1 MLFRVVGKF
10 ELMTS
15 KSSLRPWFLALSSSS
30 SLFLVKHYLLKK
42 TVSLPELCLS
52 QWVERLR
59 LWELVI
65 YIYISKTP
73 TCWWQWWGS
82 TGGHFRHSVSVWC
95 GTDSTGDV
103 VVWQEER
110 KWKKEI
116 KKERD
121 NTPNNRCVLGSDP
134 ARDKCCD
141 VIWDGAGSTA
151 WPACRWCDLIWSQ
164 EDALEGGGWLDQSP
178 LFILA
183 LVFLF
188 ISPSHTCTHT
198 NIRSL
203 PHSLLSSSLCQS
215 YLSYHAATHFP
226 SLLNSFLSIQYSPL
240 SHFLSRSC
248 SISLS
253 PQWAVSLSRSAEQRA
268 WVRLQT
274 SLQWIDKNR
283 ALVTAAGWR
292 GGKEREEIEI
302 RESKRGKK
310 KGWNTRR
317 NENRRVKR
325 KLERVGQK
333 GGGRARWPQGVLGA
347 ARRGFEGCQ
356 RSVSGLSATLHQYG
370 ENRLGLW
377 HAVSYLS
384 SKHVLLLHHNGQY
397 NHTDLAQIVFA
408 NLSVFKG

>member
-1 MLFRVVGKF
+1 MSWAFK
-10 ELMTS
+10 T
-15 KSSLRPWFLALSSSS
+15 LR
-30 SLFLVKHYLLKK
+30 
-42 TVSLPELCLS
+42 
-52 QWVERLR
+52 
-59 LWELVI
+59 I
-65 YIYISKTP
+65 GYIYISKTP

-103 VVWQEER
+103 VVWQEETTVQKR
-110 KWKKEI
+110 KWKKKN
-116 KKERD
+116 KKRERQH
-121 NTPNNRCVLGSDP
+121 TKQQMCAGEWPCSWQVL
-134 ARDKCCD
+134 
-141 VIWDGAGSTA
+141 
-151 WPACRWCDLIWSQ
+151 WCDLGRGREHSLACLSLMWP
-164 EDALEGGGWLDQSP
+164 DMKPGRRTGGGGWLDQSP

-183 LVFLF
+183 ILFLF

-310 KGWNTRR
+310 RGWNTRR

>member
-103 VVWQEER
+103 VVWQEETTVQKR

-164 EDALEGGGWLDQSP
+164 EDALEGGMAGPKPPFYSRSRLSLYLSFSHMHAHKHPQSAS
-178 LFILA
+178 FTAVFLA
-183 LVFLF
+183 LSILSV
-188 ISPSHTCTHT
+188 
-198 NIRSL
+198 L
-203 PHSLLSSSLCQS
+203 PCCH
-215 YLSYHAATHFP
+215 
-226 SLLNSFLSIQYSPL
+226 PL
-240 SHFLSRSC
+240 S
-248 SISLS
+248 
-253 PQWAVSLSRSAEQRA
+253 
-268 WVRLQT
+268 
-274 SLQWIDKNR
+274 
-283 ALVTAAGWR
+283 
-292 GGKEREEIEI
+292 
-302 RESKRGKK
+302 
-310 KGWNTRR
+310 
-317 NENRRVKR
+317 
-325 KLERVGQK
+325 
-333 GGGRARWPQGVLGA
+333 
-347 ARRGFEGCQ
+347 
-356 RSVSGLSATLHQYG
+356 
-370 ENRLGLW
+370 
-377 HAVSYLS
+377 
-384 SKHVLLLHHNGQY
+384 
-397 NHTDLAQIVFA
+397 FA
-408 NLSVFKG
+408 P

>member
-30 SLFLVKHYLLKK
+30 SHFLVKHYLLKK

-103 VVWQEER
+103 VVWQEETTVQKR

-164 EDALEGGGWLDQSP
+164 EDALEGGDGWTKAP
-178 LFILA
+178 
-183 LVFLF
+183 FLF
-188 ISPSHTCTHT
+188 SLSSFSLSLLLTHART
-198 NIRSL
+198 QTSAVCLIHCCLPRSVNLICPTMLPPTFLRSL
-203 PHSLLSSSLCQS
+203 ILSCP
-215 YLSYHAATHFP
+215 F
-226 SLLNSFLSIQYSPL
+226 SIPL
-240 SHFLSRSC
+240 SLIFFLAPALSRF
-248 SISLS
+248 
-253 PQWAVSLSRSAEQRA
+253 P
-268 WVRLQT
+268 
-274 SLQWIDKNR
+274 
-283 ALVTAAGWR
+283 
-292 GGKEREEIEI
+292 
-302 RESKRGKK
+302 
-310 KGWNTRR
+310 
-317 NENRRVKR
+317 
-325 KLERVGQK
+325 
-333 GGGRARWPQGVLGA
+333 P
-347 ARRGFEGCQ
+347 
-356 RSVSGLSATLHQYG
+356 SGL
-370 ENRLGLW
+370 W
-377 HAVSYLS
+377 VCHAVQS
-384 SKHVLLLHHNGQY
+384 SGHGCGSRPASNG
-397 NHTDLAQIVFA
+397 
-408 NLSVFKG
+408 